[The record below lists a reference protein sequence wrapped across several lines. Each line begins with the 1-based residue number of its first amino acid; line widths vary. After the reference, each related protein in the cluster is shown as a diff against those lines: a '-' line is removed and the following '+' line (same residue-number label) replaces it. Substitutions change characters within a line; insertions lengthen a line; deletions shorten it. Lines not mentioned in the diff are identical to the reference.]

1 MKVILLEDVKK
12 VGRKFEVKEVSD
24 GYARNLLFP
33 NGLAEPATPS
43 ALKELEKRKIE
54 IDKEDRETIKR
65 LEEISRMLKDRN
77 LEFPMKTGANGEVF
91 GSVTKEMIL
100 KGLRD
105 TGILRAE
112 RAEIKLERPLKELGE
127 HKVEVHLKK
136 GIAAELKVII
146 CPQNVVTDNKPR
158 PRSG

>member
-12 VGRKFEVKEVSD
+12 VGRKFDVREVSD

-33 NGLAEPATPS
+33 NGLAESATPS
-43 ALKELEKRKIE
+43 ALKELEKKRAE
-54 IDKEDRETIKR
+54 IDKEDRELMKR

-77 LEFPMKTGANGEVF
+77 LEFPVKTGANGEIF

-105 TGILRAE
+105 TGLIRTE
-112 RAEIKLERPLKELGE
+112 RVEIKLERPLKELGE

-136 GIAAELKVII
+136 GITAELKVVLLA
-146 CPQNVVTDNKPR
+146 Q
-158 PRSG
+158 S

>member
-1 MKVILLEDVKK
+1 MKIILLEDVKK

-33 NGLAEPATPS
+33 NGLAEPATPL
-43 ALKELEKRKIE
+43 ALKELEKKKTE
-54 IDKEDRETIKR
+54 IDKEDRELMKR

-77 LEFPMKTGANGEVF
+77 LEFPMKTGADGKVF

-105 TGILRAE
+105 AGILRTE
-112 RAEIKLERPLKELGE
+112 RAEIKLERPLKKLGV

-136 GIAAELKVII
+136 GITAELKII
-146 CPQNVVTDNKPR
+146 LLEQK
-158 PRSG
+158 

>member
-33 NGLAEPATPS
+33 NGLAEPATPA
-43 ALKELEKRKIE
+43 ALKELEKRKIQ
-54 IDKEDRETIKR
+54 IDKEDRELMKR
-65 LEEISRMLKDRN
+65 LEEISRMLKDRD
-77 LEFPMKTGANGEVF
+77 LEFPVKTGANGEVF

-105 TGILRAE
+105 AGLIRTE
-112 RAEIKLERPLKELGE
+112 RVEIKLERPLKELGV

-136 GIAAELKVII
+136 GITAELKIVLLE
-146 CPQNVVTDNKPR
+146 QK
-158 PRSG
+158 